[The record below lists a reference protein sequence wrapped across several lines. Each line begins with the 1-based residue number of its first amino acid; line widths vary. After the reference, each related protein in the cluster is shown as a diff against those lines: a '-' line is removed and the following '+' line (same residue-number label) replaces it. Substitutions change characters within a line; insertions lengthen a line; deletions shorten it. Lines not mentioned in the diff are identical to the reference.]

1 MGVVSRIS
9 TNLEPV
15 MIAARIAFRLR
26 ARFVV
31 WSGVSIGQGQSN
43 RSIERSDVFVWIDR
57 RRVANGMDET
67 RSNNTR
73 DGRVDDMSDRRTT
86 RK

>member
-1 MGVVSRIS
+1 
-9 TNLEPV
+9 
-15 MIAARIAFRLR
+15 MIAMRFAFWLR
-26 ARFVV
+26 FRFVV
-31 WSGVSIGQGQSN
+31 CSVVQGQSN
-43 RSIERSDVFVWIDR
+43 RSIERSGVFVLIDR
-57 RRVANGMDET
+57 RRVADET

>member
-1 MGVVSRIS
+1 
-9 TNLEPV
+9 
-15 MIAARIAFRLR
+15 MIAVRFAFWLR

-31 WSGVSIGQGQSN
+31 CGVVLGQSN
-43 RSIERSDVFVWIDR
+43 RSIERSDVFVLIDR
-57 RRVANGMDET
+57 RRVANRVDET
-67 RSNNTR
+67 RSNYTR